1 MVGPAS
7 PHLSTSNQEM
17 AILSQSMLYL
27 LDQWSIISLM
37 GNLKVNLE
45 NRTIENKNKN
55 KIRRLLRLNQTMKQE
70 WKSIMT

>member
-1 MVGPAS
+1 
-7 PHLSTSNQEM
+7 
-17 AILSQSMLYL
+17 
-27 LDQWSIISLM
+27 M